1 MLALAHDYRVMRTKK
16 GWFSFPEVKY
26 GMRFG
31 IGNNLLMRG
40 KIKDSKVIA
49 DAVFMGRQFVAE
61 EALAGGIV
69 HKICDIEELLDTA
82 VQMGKAAIGNITLNR
97 ASVMHLKSDLYS
109 DIISAFQS
117 QILKHKS
124 LLKSFAQFGRKSKL

>member
-1 MLALAHDYRVMRTKK
+1 MPSASILYFIAFCD
-16 GWFSFPEVKY
+16 FS
-26 GMRFG
+26 
-31 IGNNLLMRG
+31 ICARG

-82 VQMGKAAIGNITLNR
+82 VQMGKAAVGNITLNR